1 MFKKK
6 IEIYNSSQCIKIY
19 GMFYMENRFLLTVKK
34 IIVLIY
40 DFKLYL
46 LLDKYFWKSVNI

>member
-46 LLDKYFWKSVNI
+46 LLDKYF